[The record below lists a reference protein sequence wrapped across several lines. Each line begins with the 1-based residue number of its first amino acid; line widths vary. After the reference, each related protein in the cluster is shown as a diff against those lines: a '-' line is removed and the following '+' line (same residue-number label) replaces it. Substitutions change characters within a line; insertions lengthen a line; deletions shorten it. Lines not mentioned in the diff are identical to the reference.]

1 MTQGLAMGFRRSL
14 LPALA
19 GLAVALASCS
29 SPQPEVK
36 SVNVAEA
43 KQNLEIVAAA
53 RILLGHQSVGR
64 DVLAGVKSLADET
77 GVALRIEEIP
87 GGLPTDDGPGLF
99 HARIGKNGDP
109 ESKCQAFGS
118 LLSRTERPRYDLAMM
133 KFCYVDL
140 AGDTPAQATAMLE
153 RYSKLVSALRA
164 DRPDVRLMHVTM
176 PLRAERQGWKTT
188 LKRMLGRDIPEDRD
202 NELRNAF
209 NDGLRQRYSS
219 GPFFDLA
226 EAESTRGDGSRSAFT
241 RDGRT
246 IYTLAREYTH
256 DGGHLKPEAQRVI
269 AAEFLRTVAT
279 ALRQREHL
287 TRDTG

>member
-1 MTQGLAMGFRRSL
+1 MKLHSSL

-19 GLAVALASCS
+19 VAAIALASCS

-43 KQNLEIVAAA
+43 KQNLETVAAA

-77 GVALRIEEIP
+77 GIPLRIEEIP
-87 GGLPTDDGPGLF
+87 GGVPADDGPGLF

-109 ESKCQAFGS
+109 ESKCQAFSS
-118 LLSRTERPRYDLAMM
+118 LLNRAERPRYDLAMM

-153 RYSKLVSALRA
+153 RYSRLVSALGA
-164 DRPDVRLMHVTM
+164 ERPDVRLMHVSM
-176 PLRAERQGWKTT
+176 PLRAERQGWKASI
-188 LKRMLGRDIPEDRD
+188 KRMLGRDIPEDRD

-209 NDGLRQRYSS
+209 NDGLRQRFSS
-219 GPFFDLA
+219 EPFFDLA
-226 EAESTRGDGSRSAFT
+226 QAESTHADGSRSSVT
-241 RDGRT
+241 QGGRT
-246 IYTLAREYTH
+246 VYTLSREYTY
-256 DGGHLKPEAQRVI
+256 DGGHLKPDAQRLI

-279 ALRQREHL
+279 ALRHQEQL
-287 TRDTG
+287 TRDAG